1 MSPTLPH
8 NPPPRPKWPFWPHD
22 PMLMLLGTDWRVNTM
37 FNLFATP
44 SQWLRPRIMENWWL
58 GQDVLKFPCI
68 SDSVFCIIWCW
79 GNFEQKL
86 TSLTQK
92 SRRLQDF
99 YFRVNFHSRLGAN
112 ISPLHSLRSFENIT
126 NQANG
131 HEANANLFVPQHQK
145 KKKSFLQFG
154 SRYQRSL
161 EHSHVQNL
169 GSQHRRK
176 TESTDGPGIGLS
188 CLS

>member
-1 MSPTLPH
+1 
-8 NPPPRPKWPFWPHD
+8 
-22 PMLMLLGTDWRVNTM
+22 MLLGKDWRVNKM

-126 NQANG
+126 NQDNG
-131 HEANANLFVPQHQK
+131 HEANANQFVPQHQMK
-145 KKKSFLQFG
+145 KKCFLQFG

>member
-1 MSPTLPH
+1 MAFLAARSRADAPRNRLEGEH
-8 NPPPRPKWPFWPHD
+8 NVQPFCD
-22 PMLMLLGTDWRVNTM
+22 ALTMVKTTNYGELMT
-37 FNLFATP
+37 
-44 SQWLRPRIMENWWL
+44 

-112 ISPLHSLRSFENIT
+112 ISPLHSLRSFENPKQYYENIT
-126 NQANG
+126 NQAKMVTKPMQIYLCHNIKR
-131 HEANANLFVPQHQK
+131 K
-145 KKKSFLQFG
+145 KAKKMHFT
-154 SRYQRSL
+154 
-161 EHSHVQNL
+161 V
-169 GSQHRRK
+169 
-176 TESTDGPGIGLS
+176 
-188 CLS
+188 